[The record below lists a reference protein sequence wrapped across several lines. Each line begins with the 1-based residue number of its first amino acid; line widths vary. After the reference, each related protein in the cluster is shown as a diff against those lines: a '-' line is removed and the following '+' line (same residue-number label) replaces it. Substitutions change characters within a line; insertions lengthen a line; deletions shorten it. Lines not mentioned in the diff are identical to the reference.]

1 MRMVSGTFKRG
12 MKLTPSGSGKPIAV
26 HSPILFFAQDREL
39 AESIFSSIG
48 EVYPVE
54 EKLLDAVTGLSGSG
68 PAYVFLMI
76 EALADGGVSCGLPRK
91 LSQDLAIQTVLG
103 AAELA
108 KATSEHPAVLREMV
122 TSPGGTTAAAL
133 AELENR
139 GVRAAFIGA
148 VRAAER
154 RSRELAGQ

>member
-1 MRMVSGTFKRG
+1 MPNTAAIVGRSATAYAAASD
-12 MKLTPSGSGKPIAV
+12 TT
-26 HSPILFFAQDREL
+26 AQDRAL
-39 AESIFSSIG
+39 AETVFSSIG
-48 EVYPVE
+48 EVYPVQ

-76 EALADGGVSCGLPRK
+76 EALSDGGVSCGLPRK

-108 KATSEHPAVLREMV
+108 KETSEHPAVLREMV

-139 GVRAAFIGA
+139 GVRAAFIEA

-154 RSRELAGQ
+154 RSRELAGK